1 MSLLSGLGNIF
12 SGMFSGGAGMTAPI
26 LESTPAMV
34 DDIGNK
40 TWYNTADT
48 VTNTNLG
55 SNTNL
60 TGQSSFKSNP
70 LVQNKVFD
78 AGIKSGEL
86 VPSNNPTLTAG
97 SGKDGG
103 ILSGLGDMFTGE
115 NILKGIE
122 MWQAKKNDD
131 RNYKAY
137 KTQVNNNAQ
146 KDNNKRDRS
155 KHLSK
160 SMYGTTDEG
169 ISGKDMEYIG

>member
-1 MSLLSGLGNIF
+1 MSFLSGLGNIF
-12 SGMFSGGAGMTAPI
+12 SGMFSGGAGTTTPTLSSGMLDKFSQPDMLANTQNEISGLTDLQNNGIENFNFKTPLKVASPI
-26 LESTPAMV
+26 QASAFQPV
-34 DDIGNK
+34 
-40 TWYNTADT
+40 
-48 VTNTNLG
+48 
-55 SNTNL
+55 S
-60 TGQSSFKSNP
+60 QSQLN
-70 LVQNKVFD
+70 
-78 AGIKSGEL
+78 
-86 VPSNNPTLTAG
+86 NNPTLTAD

-131 RNYKAY
+131 RNYEAY

-155 KHLSK
+155 KHVSK

>member
-1 MSLLSGLGNIF
+1 MAGFNLSGLGNIF
-12 SGMFSGGAGMTAPI
+12 SGMFGGGT
-26 LESTPAMV
+26 T
-34 DDIGNK
+34 
-40 TWYNTADT
+40 T
-48 VTNTNLG
+48 
-55 SNTNL
+55 
-60 TGQSSFKSNP
+60 
-70 LVQNKVFD
+70 
-78 AGIKSGEL
+78 
-86 VPSNNPTLTAG
+86 PTLSSGVLDTYSQPDMLAATQNEISGLTDLQNNGMKNFNFETPLTATNPVQASAFQPVKQPQLNNNQLTG

-103 ILSGLGDMFTGE
+103 ILGGLGDMFTGE

-146 KDNNKRDRS
+146 KYNDKRDRS
-155 KHLSK
+155 KNISK